1 MANTVNVRITGDASS
16 LKTATDSAAKS
27 VENLGNQAEKA
38 VPNGKDPLDPIG
50 KKIDLNNLMNATDTI
65 AGVGTKVLDIGKK
78 SIESAANV
86 NAMNSTFKQTFG
98 DQLPYA
104 TSQVDKLS
112 KAYDILPNRI
122 KPSYQQFT
130 AMFKGL
136 GLDTK
141 DAADKATQ
149 AMRISANAAAYYD
162 KSLEESNSSLQSF
175 VKGNYE
181 GGESIGLF
189 ANDTQMAAFATKN
202 NLIPATEGA
211 KKASEELSLAAEKA
225 TKKQQEAIAKHG
237 ENSIEAREAGLK
249 LKKVQEEISEE
260 LGPQQQ
266 KWADLDEATKQAVRL
281 DYAENMMVQA
291 GAIDEVGKMT
301 GQASRESGEYENQMG
316 NMNQA
321 IEDFY
326 ATLGK
331 DVLPTFLDILK
342 QGLTVVQGAA
352 KAFDA
357 LPTPVKNVIFV
368 VGGLLALF
376 AQLAPV
382 ITAVIAI
389 MGALEGVA
397 LLPIIGVI
405 AAVIAAVTA
414 AILIFKNWGAITD
427 WISEKWNAF
436 KEWIGEWWANMAQGF
451 ADLWNQV
458 KENASTS
465 WNGIKDTLSQ
475 IWNAISGAVG
485 GFVSGV
491 SKAVSDRW
499 NEIKTNTSN
508 KWNEIKTVIS
518 NVWNAIKAFVTN
530 AINGVKSVVSNGWN
544 SIKQV
549 TSNLWNGIKSVVS
562 SVWNGI
568 KSLISNGVNGAKSAV
583 TNGWNAI
590 KSVTSNVFNGVKSI
604 ASNTWNNIKNAMTSP
619 IQAAQNVISGIVN
632 RIKSLFNFRL
642 KFPSIDIPHIPLPHF
657 TISGSFNPLKGKIP
671 SVGINWYAKGG
682 LFSSPSIIG
691 VGEAGDEAVLPLKD
705 SVLGR
710 IANGIIRNMPNAG
723 YTEQYRTN
731 PVVNQI
737 EVNWTGDVDSPDRLN
752 QLTDAIVEKITD
764 NNTPAFA

>member
-1 MANTVNVRITGDASS
+1 MANTVNVKITGDASS

-27 VENLGNQAEKA
+27 VENLGNEANKA
-38 VPNGKDPLDPIG
+38 APNGKDPLDPIG
-50 KKIDLNNLMNATDTI
+50 KKIDINNLMNATDTI

-86 NAMNSTFKQTFG
+86 QAMNSTFKQTFG

-104 TSQVDKLS
+104 ESQVDKLS

-130 AMFKGL
+130 AMFQGL

-149 AMRISANAAAYYD
+149 AMTISANAAAFYD
-162 KSLEESNSSLQSF
+162 KSLEDSNSALSSF

-181 GGESIGLF
+181 GGEAIGVF

-211 KKASEELSLAAEKA
+211 KQASEKLSIASEKA
-225 TKKQQEAIAKHG
+225 TKKQQEMIKKHG
-237 ENSIEAREAGLK
+237 ENSVEAREAGLK
-249 LKKVQEEISEE
+249 VKEVQEDIAQE
-260 LGPQQQ
+260 LGPQAQ
-266 KWADLDEATKQAVRL
+266 KWSDLDEATKQAVRL
-281 DYAENMMVQA
+281 DYAENMLQQA

-301 GQASRESGEYENQMG
+301 GQASREADSYENQTG
-316 NMNQA
+316 NMQQA
-321 IEDFY
+321 MTDFY
-326 ATLGK
+326 AELGK
-331 DVLPTFLDILK
+331 DVLPTFLDLLT
-342 QGLTVVQGAA
+342 QGIDIVQGAA

-357 LPTPVKNVIFV
+357 LPTPVKNIIFV

-376 AQLAPV
+376 AQIAPV

-389 MGALEGVA
+389 VGALQGVA

-405 AAVIAAVTA
+405 AAVVAAVTA
-414 AILIFKNWGAITD
+414 AVLIFKNWGAITD
-427 WISEKWNAF
+427 WISEKWNEF
-436 KEWIGEWWANMAQGF
+436 KAWIGQWWTDMIAGF
-451 ADLWNQV
+451 VDLWNQV

-465 WNGIKDTLSQ
+465 WNGIKETLGQ
-475 IWNAISGAVG
+475 IWGAISGAVG
-485 GFVSGV
+485 TFVSNV

-508 KWNEIKTVIS
+508 KWNEIKNGISDIWNVIKSTVINAVGAVKTAIS
-518 NVWNAIKAFVTN
+518 NVWNAIKTVTTN
-530 AINGVKSVVSNGWN
+530 I
-544 SIKQV
+544 
-549 TSNLWNGIKSVVS
+549 WNGIKSYIS
-562 SVWNGI
+562 NVWNGI
-568 KSLISNGVNGAKSAV
+568 KSTVINAV
-583 TNGWNAI
+583 EAVKNAAVNGWNRI
-590 KSVTSNVFNGVKSI
+590 KSITSTVFNGVKNV
-604 ASNTWNNIKNAMTSP
+604 ASNTWNAIKNAITNP
-619 IQAAQNVISGIVN
+619 IESAKNTISGIVE
-632 RIKSLFNFRL
+632 RIKGLFKFRL
-642 KFPSIDIPHIPLPHF
+642 KFPSISIPHIPLPHF
-657 TISGSFNPLKGKIP
+657 TLSGSFNPLKGKIP

-682 LFSSPSIIG
+682 LFSSPSVIG

-710 IANGIIRNMPNAG
+710 IASGIIKNMPNTE

>member
-1 MANTVNVRITGDASS
+1 MANTVNVKITGDASS

-27 VENLGNQAEKA
+27 VENLGNEASKA

-65 AGVGTKVLDIGKK
+65 AGVGDKVIDIGKK

-141 DAADKATQ
+141 DAADKASQ

-211 KKASEELSLAAEKA
+211 KQASEELSIAAEKA
-225 TKKQQEAIAKHG
+225 TKKQQEAIKKHG
-237 ENSIEAREAGLK
+237 ENSLEARDATVQ
-249 LKKVQEEISEE
+249 LKKVQDKIAEE

-291 GAIDEVGKMT
+291 GAIDKVGEMT

-321 IEDFY
+321 IEDLY

-342 QGLTVVQGAA
+342 QGLGIVQGAA
-352 KAFDA
+352 KAFDS

-405 AAVIAAVTA
+405 AAVVAAVA
-414 AILIFKNWGAITD
+414 AAVLIFKNWGAITD

-436 KEWIGEWWANMAQGF
+436 KDWIGQWWSDMIAGF

-465 WNGIKDTLSQ
+465 WNGIKDTLGQ
-475 IWNAISGAVG
+475 IWGAISGAVG
-485 GFVSGV
+485 TFVSNV

-508 KWNEIKTVIS
+508 KWNEIKNGIS
-518 NVWNAIKAFVTN
+518 NVWNAIKTFVGN
-530 AINGVKSVVSNGWN
+530 AVNGVKTAVS
-544 SIKQV
+544 
-549 TSNLWNGIKSVVS
+549 
-562 SVWNGI
+562 
-568 KSLISNGVNGAKSAV
+568 
-583 TNGWNAI
+583 NGWNAI
-590 KSVTSNVFNGVKSI
+590 KTVTSNIWNGIKGVVSNVWNAIKSVVINAVGAVKNAAVNGWNTIKSVTSTVFNGVKNV
-604 ASNTWNNIKNAMTSP
+604 ASNTWNAIKNAITNP
-619 IQAAQNVISGIVN
+619 IESAKNTISGIVE
-632 RIKSLFNFRL
+632 RIKGLFNFRL
-642 KFPSIDIPHIPLPHF
+642 RFPSIDIPHIPLPHF
-657 TISGSFNPLKGKIP
+657 TLSGSFNPLKGKIP

-682 LFSSPSIIG
+682 LFSSPSVIG

-705 SVLGR
+705 NVLGR
-710 IANGIIRNMPNAG
+710 IANGIIKNMPNTE

-764 NNTPAFA
+764 NNTPAFT

>member
-50 KKIDLNNLMNATDTI
+50 KKIDINNLMNATNTI

-86 NAMNSTFKQTFG
+86 QAMNSTFKQTFG

-104 TSQVDKLS
+104 ESQVNKLS

-141 DAADKATQ
+141 DAADKASQ

-162 KSLEESNSSLQSF
+162 KSLEDSNAALSSF

-181 GGESIGLF
+181 GGEAIGVF

-211 KKASEELSLAAEKA
+211 KQASEKLSIASEKA
-225 TKKQQEAIAKHG
+225 TKKQQEMIKKHG
-237 ENSIEAREAGLK
+237 ENSLEAREAGLK
-249 LKKVQEEISEE
+249 VKEVQEEIAKE
-260 LGPQQQ
+260 LGPQAQ
-266 KWADLDEATKQAVRL
+266 KWADLDEKTKQAVRL
-281 DYAENMMVQA
+281 DYAEQMLQQA

-301 GQASRESGEYENQMG
+301 GQASREADSYENQMG
-316 NMNQA
+316 NMQQA
-321 IEDFY
+321 MTDFY
-326 ATLGK
+326 AELGK

-342 QGLTVVQGAA
+342 QGINIVKGAGE
-352 KAFDA
+352 AFNA

-376 AQLAPV
+376 AQIAPV

-389 MGALEGVA
+389 IGALQGVA

-405 AAVIAAVTA
+405 AAVAAAVAA
-414 AILIFKNWGAITD
+414 AILIFKNWGSITD
-427 WISEKWNAF
+427 WLSEKWNEFGA
-436 KEWIGEWWANMAQGF
+436 WIGQWWTDMVAGF

-465 WNGIKDTLSQ
+465 WNGIKDTLGQ
-475 IWNAISGAVG
+475 IWGAISGAVG
-485 GFVSGV
+485 TFVSNV
-491 SKAVSDRW
+491 ANAVSDRW

-508 KWNEIKTVIS
+508 KWNEIKNGIS
-518 NVWNAIKAFVTN
+518 NVWNAIKAYIGN
-530 AINGVKSVVSNGWN
+530 AVNGVKTAVSNGWN
-544 SIKQV
+544 AIKTV
-549 TSNLWNGIKSVVS
+549 TSNIWNGIKSVVS
-562 SVWNGI
+562 NV
-568 KSLISNGVNGAKSAV
+568 
-583 TNGWNAI
+583 WNAI
-590 KSVTSNVFNGVKSI
+590 KSIVVNAVGAVKNSAVNGWNTIKSVTSSVFNGVKNV
-604 ASNTWNNIKNAMTSP
+604 ASNTWNAIKNAITNP
-619 IQAAQNVISGIVN
+619 IESAKNTISRIVE
-632 RIKSLFNFRL
+632 RIKGLFNFRL

-657 TISGSFNPLKGKIP
+657 TLSGSFNPLKGKVP

-705 SVLGR
+705 NVLGR
-710 IANGIIRNMPNAG
+710 IANGIIKNMPNTE

-764 NNTPAFA
+764 NNTPAFS